1 MSKFFCFS
9 KYKITSKLY
18 PKVFY
23 DKNGSI
29 LCVCRSQHASQLLKN
44 LINKKLNINTMF
56 QNLNKLKRNN
66 TFQNLNKLKRNNTFQ
81 NLNKLNINDS
91 IDKILNESLHTN
103 NLHKCKIDV
112 SEDSYKNLNNN
123 ELFF

>member
-66 TFQNLNKLKRNNTFQ
+66 TFQNLNKL
-81 NLNKLNINDS
+81 NINDS